1 MSKMSLVG
9 FESRHRILDG
19 QFLTYFI
26 VKIVMFALKDIK
38 INNKRGRGWPIFLKK
53 NRAGNTKCVIDCAW
67 STLVAGD

>member
-38 INNKRGRGWPIFLKK
+38 INNKRGRGWPIF
-53 NRAGNTKCVIDCAW
+53 
-67 STLVAGD
+67 